1 MRIIQVLNQS
11 GLVGN
16 PMIRG
21 RQFGS
26 ALATKW
32 EGFSF
37 KGGLRKNGIRDIR
50 SRSFATSAAKDASM
64 FDSGRVSNAL
74 PFLALKVHLTNSPFA
89 QTLRAWHFREVGHRG
104 YFFTLLILGLFAVF
118 VSTKACMGKFKLGN
132 FILPTVALLYVVAL
146 VVGGRWLSKP

>member
-37 KGGLRKNGIRDIR
+37 KGGLRKMGSVI
-50 SRSFATSAAKDASM
+50 SVVAVATSAAKDASM